1 MAKLGLAID
10 SLAAATRKAGEEQTA
25 LLREFV
31 DALRRGS
38 GPVQTVSLPSPAP
51 QRAERLVWALAAM
64 VAALCAGLLTSI
76 VFGLQQGQRITDMRA
91 DFARDIDRM
100 ERRQD
105 AHTGWALDESN
116 MTRGYIWTGKVPVAN
131 PHPKEQ

>member
-1 MAKLGLAID
+1 MTANHAVVDD
-10 SLAAATRKAGEEQTA
+10 SFPYFMNR
-25 LLREFV
+25 
-31 DALRRGS
+31 S
-38 GPVQTVSLPSPAP
+38 
-51 QRAERLVWALAAM
+51 WAN
-64 VAALCAGLLTSI
+64 GDR
-76 VFGLQQGQRITDMRA
+76 GQRITDMRA